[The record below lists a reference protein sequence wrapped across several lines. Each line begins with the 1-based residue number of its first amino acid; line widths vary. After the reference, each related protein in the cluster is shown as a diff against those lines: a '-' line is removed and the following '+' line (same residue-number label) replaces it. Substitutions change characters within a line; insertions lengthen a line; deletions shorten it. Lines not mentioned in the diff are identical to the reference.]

1 LGRRCKISKQRAI
14 ALSTLNTGHQEEKET
29 IPFTIPSKTVNSI
42 RVILPKEAKDM
53 YSENYKTLIKEMRDD
68 TNKWKDIPCLWI
80 GRISIVKRAMIT
92 KTIYRL
98 VLSL

>member
-1 LGRRCKISKQRAI
+1 MI
-14 ALSTLNTGHQEEKET
+14 HQKEKET

-53 YSENYKTLIKEMRDD
+53 YSENCKTLIKEMRDD

-98 VLSL
+98 VQSLSKYH